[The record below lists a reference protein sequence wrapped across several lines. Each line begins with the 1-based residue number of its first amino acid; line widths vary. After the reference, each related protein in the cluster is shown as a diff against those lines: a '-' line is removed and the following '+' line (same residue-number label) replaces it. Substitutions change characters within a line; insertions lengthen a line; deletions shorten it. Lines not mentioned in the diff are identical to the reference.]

1 MKFSNKSKIIVYLI
15 TVFFASYIGY
25 VLGNAFCV
33 SDCLTDIL
41 LNILI
46 SNTVALGG
54 VFVLVNLSEKSIT
67 EWNQMST
74 EEE

>member
-1 MKFSNKSKIIVYLI
+1 MKFSNRSKVIVYFL
-15 TVFFASYIGY
+15 TTFLASYIGY
-25 VLGNAFCV
+25 VLGNAFCA

-41 LNILI
+41 LNVLI
-46 SNTVALGG
+46 SNSVALGG

-67 EWNQMST
+67 EWNQMSV

>member
-46 SNTVALGG
+46 SNAVALGG

>member
-15 TVFFASYIGY
+15 TLFFASYIGY

-67 EWNQMST
+67 EWNQMSN

>member
-15 TVFFASYIGY
+15 TAFFASYIGY

-54 VFVLVNLSEKSIT
+54 VFVLINLSEKSIT

>member
-1 MKFSNKSKIIVYLI
+1 MKFSNKSKVIVYLI
-15 TVFFASYIGY
+15 TTFFASYIGF
-25 VLGNAFCV
+25 VLGNAFC
-33 SDCLTDIL
+33 SADCLTDIL

-46 SNTVALGG
+46 SNSIALGG

-67 EWNQMST
+67 EWNQLSS

>member
-1 MKFSNKSKIIVYLI
+1 MKFSNKSKIIVYLLSS
-15 TVFFASYIGY
+15 FFASYIGY
-25 VLGNAFCV
+25 VLGNAFCI
-33 SDCLTDIL
+33 SNCLTDVL

-46 SNTVALGG
+46 SNSVALGG

-67 EWNQMST
+67 EWNQMSS

>member
-15 TVFFASYIGY
+15 TGFFASYIGY

>member
-54 VFVLVNLSEKSIT
+54 VFVLVNLSEKYIT
-67 EWNQMST
+67 EWNQMSN

>member
-15 TVFFASYIGY
+15 TTFFSSYIGY

-33 SDCLTDIL
+33 SNCLTDIL

-46 SNTVALGG
+46 SNAVALGG

-67 EWNQMST
+67 EWNQMSA

>member
-1 MKFSNKSKIIVYLI
+1 MKFTNKSKIIVYVLTI
-15 TVFFASYIGY
+15 FFASYIGY
-25 VLGNAFCV
+25 FLGNAFCLA
-33 SDCLTDIL
+33 DCLTDIL

-46 SNTVALGG
+46 SNSIALGG

-67 EWNQMST
+67 EWNQMSS

>member
-46 SNTVALGG
+46 SNAVALGG

-67 EWNQMST
+67 EWNQMSN

>member
-67 EWNQMST
+67 EWNQMSN

>member
-46 SNTVALGG
+46 SNTVALVG

-67 EWNQMST
+67 EWNQMSN

>member
-41 LNILI
+41 LNILV

-54 VFVLVNLSEKSIT
+54 VFILVNLSEKSIT
-67 EWNQMST
+67 EWNQMSS

>member
-15 TVFFASYIGY
+15 TAIFASYIGY

-67 EWNQMST
+67 EWNQKST

>member
-67 EWNQMST
+67 EWNQMSS

>member
-1 MKFSNKSKIIVYLI
+1 MKFSNKSKVIVYLI
-15 TVFFASYIGY
+15 NALFASYIGF
-25 VLGNAFCV
+25 VLGNAFC
-33 SDCLTDIL
+33 SADCLTDIL

-46 SNTVALGG
+46 SNSIALGG

-67 EWNQMST
+67 EWNQLSS

>member
-1 MKFSNKSKIIVYLI
+1 MKFSNKSKMIVYLL
-15 TVFFASYIGY
+15 TTFFASYIGY
-25 VLGNAFCV
+25 VLGNAFCAV
-33 SDCLTDIL
+33 DCLTDIL

-46 SNTVALGG
+46 SNSIALGG

-67 EWNQMST
+67 EWNQLSG

>member
-1 MKFSNKSKIIVYLI
+1 MKFSNKSKVIVYLI

-25 VLGNAFCV
+25 VLGDAFCV

-67 EWNQMST
+67 EWNQMSS

>member
-1 MKFSNKSKIIVYLI
+1 MKFSNKSKVIVYLI

-67 EWNQMST
+67 EWNQMSS

>member
-46 SNTVALGG
+46 SNSVALGG
-54 VFVLVNLSEKSIT
+54 VLVLVNLSEKSIT
-67 EWNQMST
+67 EWNQMSS

>member
-67 EWNQMST
+67 EWNQMSND
-74 EEE
+74 EE

>member
-1 MKFSNKSKIIVYLI
+1 MKFSNRSKIIVYLI

-67 EWNQMST
+67 EWNQMSN

>member
-15 TVFFASYIGY
+15 TAFFGSYIGY